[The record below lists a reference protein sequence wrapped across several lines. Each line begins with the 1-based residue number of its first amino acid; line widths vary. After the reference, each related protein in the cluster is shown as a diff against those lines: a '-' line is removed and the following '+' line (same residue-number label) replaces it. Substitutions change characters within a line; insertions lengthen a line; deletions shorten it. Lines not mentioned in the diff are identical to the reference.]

1 MSSTRIMVPVELVPR
16 ELDLSAYGH
25 DALVDKL
32 NIVPG
37 LRTSTAFFTF
47 LRANLVAAP
56 SAASSPYLG
65 PTSSHSWAAPSHTF
79 SSKVHRAAPGAAAA
93 GRRKAAMSELPV
105 VPDDLPPLSI
115 GVLDVHEDKVDAL
128 ELVAESIAQQRH
140 TASRYLALHPCLLA
154 GLTACLAATQ
164 QFSRHCNLGTSIVS
178 YLSVMSAYLLTIRFL
193 TGGYSQLA
201 KSLRCSWLLAR
212 PGPAEG
218 IGSGSED
225 DNAGHGV
232 EDTVI
237 GVRFRSELIGALV
250 LRLENPTFASS
261 SPSPSPS
268 GSFSSH
274 SRSASN
280 SSICS
285 SLSSGSTSGTAT
297 STTSSGFTKRHRA
310 RNSSTQLRRVGGNG
324 SGFYTG
330 KGVIRAWTIKD
341 TYRGQG
347 VGADLLHE
355 AVRLTRERCGRDAAV
370 GFASRHA
377 HSATM
382 DLPEIFCGHVRRAEL
397 KATRALEDILK
408 GWEESRR
415 RRKM

>member
-1 MSSTRIMVPVELVPR
+1 MSSTHIMTPVELVPR

-25 DALVDKL
+25 DAFVDKL

-56 SAASSPYLG
+56 SAASSPHLA
-65 PTSSHSWAAPSHTF
+65 PTGWAAPSAAPF
-79 SSKVHRAAPGAAAA
+79 AKVHRGAPGAAAA

-105 VPDDLPPLSI
+105 VPDDLPPLSV
-115 GVLDVHEDKVDAL
+115 GVLDFHEDKVSAL

-140 TASRYLALHPCLLA
+140 TASRYLALHPCLVA

-164 QFSRHCNLGTSIVS
+164 QFSRHCDIGTNIMLHS
-178 YLSVMSAYLLTIRFL
+178 SVVAAYLLAIRFL
-193 TGGYSQLA
+193 TSRYSQLA
-201 KSLRCSWLLAR
+201 SSLRWSWLLAS
-212 PGPAEG
+212 PGPAEN
-218 IGSGSED
+218 ISSGSED
-225 DNAGHGV
+225 ADITHGE

-237 GVRFRSELIGALV
+237 GVRLRSELIGALV
-250 LRLENPTFASS
+250 LRLEVPAFASS
-261 SPSPSPS
+261 SPLPS

-285 SLSSGSTSGTAT
+285 SLSGGSNSSIGSN
-297 STTSSGFTKRHRA
+297 STVFTKRHRA

-330 KGVIRAWTIKD
+330 KGVIRAWTIKEK
-341 TYRGQG
+341 YRSQG

-355 AVRLTRERCGRDAAV
+355 AVRLTRERCGKDAAV
-370 GFASRHA
+370 GFARRHA
-377 HSATM
+377 NSTTM
-382 DLPEIFCGHVRRAEL
+382 DLPEMFCGHVRRAEL
-397 KATRALEDILK
+397 KATRALEDVLK

-415 RRKM
+415 RRKL